1 MFPSLDLKKDDSM
14 EYKLITGDD
23 MRYLDVKGNTAL
35 ELLDPE
41 NISEKVKDT
50 EKSSK
55 LKVILFVYDEK
66 KDYCEW

>member
-1 MFPSLDLKKDDSM
+1 
-14 EYKLITGDD
+14 
-23 MRYLDVKGNTAL
+23 MRYLNVEGNTAL

-66 KDYCEW
+66 KDYCE